1 MTHKGKAVDAIRG
14 KVSGG
19 WKVVRLSDITSFNEL
34 PDNGKDIMING
45 EYYIAESLEFCDFN
59 TELRK
64 VVDNG

>member
-1 MTHKGKAVDAIRG
+1 MTHKGKTVDAICGITTGGR
-14 KVSGG
+14 KVTRFSNI
-19 WKVVRLSDITSFNEL
+19 KSFIVHHNDKSDV
-34 PDNGKDIMING
+34 MING